1 MTMYNRVFLSE
12 AKNLL
17 ALAPPQIMCPTYHLH
32 KQEIPTATSR
42 PRNDGNYKRARKSNR
57 RNLLP
62 AAPSCPE
69 PLAVT

>member
-32 KQEIPTATSR
+32 KQEIPTATS
-42 PRNDGNYKRARKSNR
+42 
-57 RNLLP
+57 
-62 AAPSCPE
+62 
-69 PLAVT
+69 